1 MNRAVTPVLLL
12 TGYLGSGK
20 TTLLN
25 RILSNKKGIK
35 FAVIVNDI
43 GEVNIDA
50 NLIAQGGIVGE
61 GDDSLVPLQNGCIC
75 CTLKMDLVQQL
86 SDLVQEQR
94 FDYIV
99 IEASGIC
106 EPAPIAQ
113 TITVYPQMYPNLA
126 TKGIARLDSVV
137 TVVDALRLRDEFAG
151 GNDLC
156 QKQHAE
162 DDLASLVIQQV
173 EFCNTILLN
182 KASEVTPHELDHIK
196 AILRELQ
203 PKAEIITCD
212 YCDVDLN
219 KLVHANAFDF
229 NKVATSARWIE
240 AVEGDDE
247 EEEQHEHEHEH
258 EHEHDVNPHVWVS
271 ISKNIEEVS
280 NIAKELSAFD
290 PNHASEY
297 EANADAYIA
306 KLENLRTE
314 MHAALDNVNNK
325 DIITFHEAFPYF
337 AEEFNLNIAGV
348 IEVEPDSEPSAKEV
362 ENIIS
367 IINEKNI
374 KALFTEPQYSSKIAD
389 TIAKETGASIYT
401 LDPIVTGDANE
412 DAYDDYI
419 VKMQENLNTLKE
431 ALK

>member
-1 MNRAVTPVLLL
+1 MKTKLTKILTIVFAASMLL
-12 TGYLGSGK
+12 TGCNNSAESNNSIESNNKLTIVTSFYPMYISTLNIVKDIPDVEVINMTAPQTGCLHDYSLSTKDLK
-20 TTLLN
+20 T
-25 RILSNKKGIK
+25 LSSADI
-35 FAVIVNDI
+35 FVINGAGMESFLDDV
-43 GEVNIDA
+43 ID
-50 NLIAQGGIVGE
+50 E
-61 GDDSLVPLQNGCIC
+61 Y
-75 CTLKMDLVQQL
+75 
-86 SDLVQEQR
+86 SDLK
-94 FDYIV
+94 I
-99 IEASGIC
+99 IEASNGISL
-106 EPAPIAQ
+106 I
-113 TITVYPQMYPNLA
+113 
-126 TKGIARLDSVV
+126 
-137 TVVDALRLRDEFAG
+137 
-151 GNDLC
+151 
-156 QKQHAE
+156 E
-162 DDLASLVIQQV
+162 DTD
-173 EFCNTILLN
+173 
-182 KASEVTPHELDHIK
+182 
-196 AILRELQ
+196 
-203 PKAEIITCD
+203 
-212 YCDVDLN
+212 
-219 KLVHANAFDF
+219 
-229 NKVATSARWIE
+229 
-240 AVEGDDE
+240 
-247 EEEQHEHEHEH
+247 
-258 EHEHDVNPHVWVS
+258 HDVNPHVWVS

-412 DAYDDYI
+412 NAYDDYI

>member
-1 MNRAVTPVLLL
+1 MKTKLTKILTIVFAASMLL
-12 TGYLGSGK
+12 TGCNNSAESNNSIESNNKLTIVTSFYPMYISTLNIVKDIPDVEVINMTAPQTGCLHDYSLSTKDLK
-20 TTLLN
+20 T
-25 RILSNKKGIK
+25 LSSADI
-35 FAVIVNDI
+35 FVINGAGMESFLDDV
-43 GEVNIDA
+43 ID
-50 NLIAQGGIVGE
+50 E
-61 GDDSLVPLQNGCIC
+61 Y
-75 CTLKMDLVQQL
+75 
-86 SDLVQEQR
+86 SDLK
-94 FDYIV
+94 I
-99 IEASGIC
+99 IEASNGISL
-106 EPAPIAQ
+106 I
-113 TITVYPQMYPNLA
+113 
-126 TKGIARLDSVV
+126 
-137 TVVDALRLRDEFAG
+137 
-151 GNDLC
+151 
-156 QKQHAE
+156 E
-162 DDLASLVIQQV
+162 D
-173 EFCNTILLN
+173 T
-182 KASEVTPHELDHIK
+182 DH
-196 AILRELQ
+196 
-203 PKAEIITCD
+203 D
-212 YCDVDLN
+212 
-219 KLVHANAFDF
+219 
-229 NKVATSARWIE
+229 
-240 AVEGDDE
+240 
-247 EEEQHEHEHEH
+247 
-258 EHEHDVNPHVWVS
+258 EHDVNPHVWVS

>member
-1 MNRAVTPVLLL
+1 MKTKLTKILTIVFAASMLL
-12 TGYLGSGK
+12 TGCNNSAESNNSIESNNKLTIVTSFYPMYISTLNIVKDIPDVEVINMTAPQTGCLHDYSLSTKDLK
-20 TTLLN
+20 T
-25 RILSNKKGIK
+25 LSSADIFVINGAGIES
-35 FAVIVNDI
+35 FLDDVID
-43 GEVNIDA
+43 EY
-50 NLIAQGGIVGE
+50 
-61 GDDSLVPLQNGCIC
+61 
-75 CTLKMDLVQQL
+75 
-86 SDLVQEQR
+86 SDLK
-94 FDYIV
+94 I
-99 IEASGIC
+99 IEASNGISL
-106 EPAPIAQ
+106 I
-113 TITVYPQMYPNLA
+113 
-126 TKGIARLDSVV
+126 
-137 TVVDALRLRDEFAG
+137 
-151 GNDLC
+151 
-156 QKQHAE
+156 E
-162 DDLASLVIQQV
+162 D
-173 EFCNTILLN
+173 T
-182 KASEVTPHELDHIK
+182 DH
-196 AILRELQ
+196 
-203 PKAEIITCD
+203 D
-212 YCDVDLN
+212 
-219 KLVHANAFDF
+219 
-229 NKVATSARWIE
+229 
-240 AVEGDDE
+240 
-247 EEEQHEHEHEH
+247 

>member
-1 MNRAVTPVLLL
+1 MKTKLTKILTIVFAASMLL
-12 TGYLGSGK
+12 TGCNNSAESNNSIESNNKLTIVTSFYPMYISTLNIVKDIPDVEVINMTAPQTGCLHDYSLSTKDLK
-20 TTLLN
+20 T
-25 RILSNKKGIK
+25 LSSADI
-35 FAVIVNDI
+35 FVINGAGMESFLDDV
-43 GEVNIDA
+43 ID
-50 NLIAQGGIVGE
+50 E
-61 GDDSLVPLQNGCIC
+61 Y
-75 CTLKMDLVQQL
+75 
-86 SDLVQEQR
+86 SDLKIKLANE
-94 FDYIV
+94 YPNEI
-99 IEASGIC
+99 IEASNGISL
-106 EPAPIAQ
+106 I
-113 TITVYPQMYPNLA
+113 
-126 TKGIARLDSVV
+126 
-137 TVVDALRLRDEFAG
+137 
-151 GNDLC
+151 
-156 QKQHAE
+156 E
-162 DDLASLVIQQV
+162 D
-173 EFCNTILLN
+173 T
-182 KASEVTPHELDHIK
+182 DH
-196 AILRELQ
+196 
-203 PKAEIITCD
+203 D
-212 YCDVDLN
+212 
-219 KLVHANAFDF
+219 
-229 NKVATSARWIE
+229 
-240 AVEGDDE
+240 
-247 EEEQHEHEHEH
+247 

>member
-1 MNRAVTPVLLL
+1 MKTKLTKILTIVFAASMLL
-12 TGYLGSGK
+12 TGCNNSAESNNSIESNNKLTIVTSFYPMYISTLNIVKDIPDVEVINMTAPQTGCLHDYSLSTKDLK
-20 TTLLN
+20 T
-25 RILSNKKGIK
+25 LSSADI
-35 FAVIVNDI
+35 FVINGAGMESFLDDV
-43 GEVNIDA
+43 ID
-50 NLIAQGGIVGE
+50 E
-61 GDDSLVPLQNGCIC
+61 Y
-75 CTLKMDLVQQL
+75 
-86 SDLVQEQR
+86 SDLK
-94 FDYIV
+94 I
-99 IEASGIC
+99 IEASNGISL
-106 EPAPIAQ
+106 I
-113 TITVYPQMYPNLA
+113 
-126 TKGIARLDSVV
+126 
-137 TVVDALRLRDEFAG
+137 
-151 GNDLC
+151 
-156 QKQHAE
+156 E
-162 DDLASLVIQQV
+162 D
-173 EFCNTILLN
+173 T
-182 KASEVTPHELDHIK
+182 DH
-196 AILRELQ
+196 
-203 PKAEIITCD
+203 D
-212 YCDVDLN
+212 
-219 KLVHANAFDF
+219 
-229 NKVATSARWIE
+229 
-240 AVEGDDE
+240 
-247 EEEQHEHEHEH
+247 

-401 LDPIVTGDANE
+401 LDPIVTGDSNE
-412 DAYDDYI
+412 KAYNDYI
-419 VKMQENLNTLKE
+419 IKMQENLNTLKE

>member
-1 MNRAVTPVLLL
+1 MKTKLTKILTIVFAASMLL
-12 TGYLGSGK
+12 TGCNNSAESNNSIESNNKLNIVTSFYPMYISTLNIVKDIPDVEVINMTAPQTGCLHDYSLSTKDLK
-20 TTLLN
+20 T
-25 RILSNKKGIK
+25 LSSADI
-35 FAVIVNDI
+35 FVINGAGMESFLDDV
-43 GEVNIDA
+43 ID
-50 NLIAQGGIVGE
+50 E
-61 GDDSLVPLQNGCIC
+61 Y
-75 CTLKMDLVQQL
+75 
-86 SDLVQEQR
+86 SDLK
-94 FDYIV
+94 I
-99 IEASGIC
+99 IEASNGISL
-106 EPAPIAQ
+106 I
-113 TITVYPQMYPNLA
+113 
-126 TKGIARLDSVV
+126 
-137 TVVDALRLRDEFAG
+137 
-151 GNDLC
+151 
-156 QKQHAE
+156 E
-162 DDLASLVIQQV
+162 D
-173 EFCNTILLN
+173 T
-182 KASEVTPHELDHIK
+182 DH
-196 AILRELQ
+196 
-203 PKAEIITCD
+203 D
-212 YCDVDLN
+212 
-219 KLVHANAFDF
+219 
-229 NKVATSARWIE
+229 
-240 AVEGDDE
+240 
-247 EEEQHEHEHEH
+247 

>member
-1 MNRAVTPVLLL
+1 MKTKLTKILTIVFVASMLL
-12 TGYLGSGK
+12 TGCNNSAESNNSIESNNKLTIVTSFYPMYISTLNIVKDIPDVEVINMTAPQTGCLHDYSLSTKDLK
-20 TTLLN
+20 T
-25 RILSNKKGIK
+25 LSSADI
-35 FAVIVNDI
+35 FVINGAGMESFLDDV
-43 GEVNIDA
+43 ID
-50 NLIAQGGIVGE
+50 E
-61 GDDSLVPLQNGCIC
+61 Y
-75 CTLKMDLVQQL
+75 
-86 SDLVQEQR
+86 SDLK
-94 FDYIV
+94 I
-99 IEASGIC
+99 IEASNGISL
-106 EPAPIAQ
+106 I
-113 TITVYPQMYPNLA
+113 
-126 TKGIARLDSVV
+126 
-137 TVVDALRLRDEFAG
+137 
-151 GNDLC
+151 
-156 QKQHAE
+156 E
-162 DDLASLVIQQV
+162 D
-173 EFCNTILLN
+173 T
-182 KASEVTPHELDHIK
+182 DH
-196 AILRELQ
+196 
-203 PKAEIITCD
+203 D
-212 YCDVDLN
+212 
-219 KLVHANAFDF
+219 
-229 NKVATSARWIE
+229 
-240 AVEGDDE
+240 
-247 EEEQHEHEHEH
+247 

>member
-1 MNRAVTPVLLL
+1 MKSKLTKILTIVFATSMLL
-12 TGYLGSGK
+12 TGCNNSAE
-20 TTLLN
+20 
-25 RILSNKKGIK
+25 SNKSIESNNKLTIVTSFYPMYISTLNIVK
-35 FAVIVNDI
+35 DIPDVEVINMTAPQTGCLHDYSLSTKDLKTLSSADI
-43 GEVNIDA
+43 FVINGAGMESFLDDVID
-50 NLIAQGGIVGE
+50 E
-61 GDDSLVPLQNGCIC
+61 Y
-75 CTLKMDLVQQL
+75 
-86 SDLVQEQR
+86 SDLK
-94 FDYIV
+94 I
-99 IEASGIC
+99 IEESNGISL
-106 EPAPIAQ
+106 I
-113 TITVYPQMYPNLA
+113 
-126 TKGIARLDSVV
+126 
-137 TVVDALRLRDEFAG
+137 
-151 GNDLC
+151 
-156 QKQHAE
+156 E
-162 DDLASLVIQQV
+162 DTD
-173 EFCNTILLN
+173 
-182 KASEVTPHELDHIK
+182 
-196 AILRELQ
+196 
-203 PKAEIITCD
+203 
-212 YCDVDLN
+212 
-219 KLVHANAFDF
+219 
-229 NKVATSARWIE
+229 
-240 AVEGDDE
+240 
-247 EEEQHEHEHEH
+247 
-258 EHEHDVNPHVWVS
+258 HDVNPHVWVS

>member
-1 MNRAVTPVLLL
+1 MKTKLTKILTIVFAASMLL
-12 TGYLGSGK
+12 TGCNNSAESNNSIESNNKLTIVTSFYPMYISTLNIVKDIPDVEVINMTAPQTGCLHDYSLSTKDLK
-20 TTLLN
+20 T
-25 RILSNKKGIK
+25 LSSADI
-35 FAVIVNDI
+35 FVINGAGMESFLDDV
-43 GEVNIDA
+43 ID
-50 NLIAQGGIVGE
+50 E
-61 GDDSLVPLQNGCIC
+61 Y
-75 CTLKMDLVQQL
+75 
-86 SDLVQEQR
+86 SDLK
-94 FDYIV
+94 I
-99 IEASGIC
+99 IEASNGISL
-106 EPAPIAQ
+106 I
-113 TITVYPQMYPNLA
+113 
-126 TKGIARLDSVV
+126 
-137 TVVDALRLRDEFAG
+137 
-151 GNDLC
+151 
-156 QKQHAE
+156 E
-162 DDLASLVIQQV
+162 DTD
-173 EFCNTILLN
+173 
-182 KASEVTPHELDHIK
+182 
-196 AILRELQ
+196 
-203 PKAEIITCD
+203 
-212 YCDVDLN
+212 
-219 KLVHANAFDF
+219 
-229 NKVATSARWIE
+229 
-240 AVEGDDE
+240 
-247 EEEQHEHEHEH
+247 
-258 EHEHDVNPHVWVS
+258 HDVNPHVWVS

-419 VKMQENLNTLKE
+419 IKMQENLNTLKE

>member
-1 MNRAVTPVLLL
+1 MKTKLTKILTIVFATSMLL
-12 TGYLGSGK
+12 TGCNNSAE
-20 TTLLN
+20 
-25 RILSNKKGIK
+25 SNKSIESNNKLTIVTSFYPMYISTLNIVK
-35 FAVIVNDI
+35 DIPDVEVINMTAPQTGCLHDYSLSTKDLKTLSSADI
-43 GEVNIDA
+43 FVINGAGMESFLDDVID
-50 NLIAQGGIVGE
+50 E
-61 GDDSLVPLQNGCIC
+61 Y
-75 CTLKMDLVQQL
+75 
-86 SDLVQEQR
+86 SDLK
-94 FDYIV
+94 I
-99 IEASGIC
+99 IEASNGISL
-106 EPAPIAQ
+106 I
-113 TITVYPQMYPNLA
+113 
-126 TKGIARLDSVV
+126 
-137 TVVDALRLRDEFAG
+137 
-151 GNDLC
+151 
-156 QKQHAE
+156 E
-162 DDLASLVIQQV
+162 D
-173 EFCNTILLN
+173 T
-182 KASEVTPHELDHIK
+182 DH
-196 AILRELQ
+196 
-203 PKAEIITCD
+203 D
-212 YCDVDLN
+212 
-219 KLVHANAFDF
+219 
-229 NKVATSARWIE
+229 
-240 AVEGDDE
+240 
-247 EEEQHEHEHEH
+247 

>member
-1 MNRAVTPVLLL
+1 MKTKLTKILTIVFAASMLL
-12 TGYLGSGK
+12 TGCNNSAESNNSIESNNKLTIVTSFYPMYISTLNIVKDIPDVEVINMTAPQTGCLHDYSLSTKDLK
-20 TTLLN
+20 T
-25 RILSNKKGIK
+25 LSSADI
-35 FAVIVNDI
+35 FVINGAGMESFLDDV
-43 GEVNIDA
+43 ID
-50 NLIAQGGIVGE
+50 E
-61 GDDSLVPLQNGCIC
+61 Y
-75 CTLKMDLVQQL
+75 
-86 SDLVQEQR
+86 SDLK
-94 FDYIV
+94 I
-99 IEASGIC
+99 IEASNGISL
-106 EPAPIAQ
+106 I
-113 TITVYPQMYPNLA
+113 
-126 TKGIARLDSVV
+126 
-137 TVVDALRLRDEFAG
+137 
-151 GNDLC
+151 
-156 QKQHAE
+156 E
-162 DDLASLVIQQV
+162 D
-173 EFCNTILLN
+173 T
-182 KASEVTPHELDHIK
+182 
-196 AILRELQ
+196 
-203 PKAEIITCD
+203 
-212 YCDVDLN
+212 
-219 KLVHANAFDF
+219 
-229 NKVATSARWIE
+229 
-240 AVEGDDE
+240 
-247 EEEQHEHEHEH
+247 EHD
-258 EHEHDVNPHVWVS
+258 EHDVNPHVWVS